1 MSETGSLL
9 AHGHES
15 TAKALIAALA
25 RCESVEGSLTP
36 GSLRAEAAAHM
47 QVLFIFRWS
56 TAC

>member
-1 MSETGSLL
+1 VSETGSLR

-25 RCESVEGSLTP
+25 RYESVERSLPLGSF
-36 GSLRAEAAAHM
+36 GAEAAAHM